1 MIKVSDGERHNITL
15 TVGKVRDGKL
25 YRDEIYMAVDGHETH
40 IKKEDLDLDSLN
52 DMDPFFGGLPNY
64 AEGM

>member
-15 TVGKVRDGKL
+15 TIGRVIEGKL
-25 YRDEIYMAVDGHETH
+25 HRDEVYMAVDGHETH

-52 DMDPFFGGLPNY
+52 NMDPFFGGRPNY
-64 AEGM
+64 NEGT